1 MANIQIKR
9 GQETQVDVEYKL
21 AGVTDTP
28 DFGTG
33 YDAELVIRRKRG
45 ANYDGQIVDTLRFEA
60 SSPADSDKDS
70 RIEFDHGPTN
80 TPATTDNIQL
90 LWSTVQSVAL
100 PNEEITVA
108 GDVKI
113 TTVDNGVTEVKYS
126 INLVF
131 DIIPEIIA

>member
-9 GQETQVDVEYKL
+9 GQKTQVDVEYKL
-21 AGVTDTP
+21 AGQSSGANL
-28 DFGTG
+28 GTSA

-45 ANYDGQIVDTLRFEA
+45 SLYDGQLIDTLRFGA

-70 RIEFDHGPTN
+70 RITLVHGPSQS
-80 TPATTDNIQL
+80 PATTDNIQL
-90 LWSTVQSVAL
+90 IWSTAQAAAL

-108 GDVKI
+108 GDLKI
-113 TTVDNGVTEVKYS
+113 LTSGGEVIYS

-131 DIIPEIIA
+131 DIIPEII

>member
-9 GQETQVDVEYKL
+9 GQKTQVDVEYKL
-21 AGVTDTP
+21 AGQSSAVNLSTSS
-28 DFGTG
+28 

-45 ANYDGQIVDTLRFEA
+45 SLYDGQLIDTLRFGA

-70 RIEFDHGPTN
+70 RITFVHGPSQS
-80 TPATTDNIQL
+80 PATTDNIQL
-90 LWSTVQSVAL
+90 IWSTAQSAAL

-108 GDVKI
+108 GDLKI
-113 TTVDNGVTEVKYS
+113 STSGGEVIYS

-131 DIIPEIIA
+131 DIIPEII